1 MNGEGKKICF
11 TPLRPL
17 AGLFCLQ
24 YPSLLG
30 VIHVARFRSIPAIK
44 PLSRKVRATALPSV
58 HESKN

>member
-30 VIHVARFRSIPAIK
+30 VNTRCQVQEHTGHKAVVPEGQGYCPAI
-44 PLSRKVRATALPSV
+44 SS
-58 HESKN
+58 